1 MKISINI
8 ITISTILITA
18 IGNAQV
24 HGVESAQDAQEAIGV
39 SLSDIKR
46 ETAKFKQEVETIKTR
61 TLPLIDN
68 RNFDSFIEAEDYND
82 VNIEVL
88 NLDNILYHNF
98 NKDIHKYKAIASYK
112 IKFTEDFY
120 SIVVTIK
127 KGDDKMESIL
137 INYTLDG
144 EFIDSILIA
153 HDEIDEYPTRTTTK
167 ITQSTLTRSH
177 IFLENQEERIEE
189 SVFRIAA
196 DGTIKEL
203 SSEEVL
209 IDKVISQL
217 GIDYARV
224 NTHLL
229 VAKVNPSNTQET
241 IIVIPEFVASDED
254 YFLLNSH
261 IVLVNNLTGYIT
273 HTYFESSNTNGW
285 ESDAI
290 QLSKISIDTAPY
302 MVAKDTR
309 AFGVRV
315 SYFGSSRAN
324 PYTKKTISLFVKSG
338 DALKKVLHN
347 YQVMNYGGEWDTDCE
362 GEFTEDKKILI
373 ISDKTTNGYF
383 DIIAKSTITYST
395 NYVSEDGD
403 CETEKEV
410 ARKKTSLEFDGKTYT
425 QN

>member
-1 MKISINI
+1 KISNNI
-8 ITISTILITA
+8 ITIITILLTA

-24 HGVESAQDAQEAIGV
+24 RGVESAQEATDI
-39 SLSDIKR
+39 SLGDKESVR
-46 ETAKFKQEVETIKTR
+46 FKQEIETTRTR

-127 KGDDKMESIL
+127 KGDNKMESIL

-144 EFIDSILIA
+144 KFLDSILIA

-177 IFLENQEERIEE
+177 IFLEAQEERIEE
-189 SVFRIAA
+189 SVYRIDV

-217 GIDYARV
+217 GLDFSQV

-229 VAKVNPSNTQET
+229 AAKVNPSNTQET
-241 IIVIPEFVASDED
+241 IIVIPEFVDSDNDE
-254 YFLLNSH
+254 YHYQLNSY
-261 IVLVNNLTGYIT
+261 IVLVNNLTGSIT
-273 HTYFESSNTNGW
+273 HTYFESSKTNGW

-302 MVAKDTR
+302 IVAKDTR

-315 SYFGSSRAN
+315 NYFGSSRVN

-347 YQVMNYGGEWDTDCE
+347 YPVMNYGGEWDTDCE
-362 GEFTEDKKILI
+362 GEFTEEKRILI
-373 ISDKTTNGYF
+373 ISEKTTNGYF
-383 DIIAKSTITYST
+383 DIIAKSTITYSA
-395 NYVSEDGD
+395 NYVPEDGD
-403 CETEKEV
+403 CESKKEV
-410 ARKKTSLEFDGKTYT
+410 TRKKTSLKFDGETYT